1 MKKKKLIIIL
11 IVFAI
16 IISSPFVWYYAI
28 GPRYCS
34 DGVSNER
41 CLYYKFNVY
50 HSLKFIDKSNSL
62 ETYGITL
69 KRQITDTYIKERY
82 YLATDK
88 HGDEI
93 IVVEYDEQSVV
104 FKK

>member
-1 MKKKKLIIIL
+1 MKKKKMIIIL

-50 HSLKFIDKSNSL
+50 HSLYGFDKSNGL
-62 ETYGITL
+62 DKYGITL
-69 KRQITDTYIKERY
+69 KRQITDTHVKEEYYLVTDEYGKEVIVAEIMDHSVVYIK
-82 YLATDK
+82 
-88 HGDEI
+88 
-93 IVVEYDEQSVV
+93 
-104 FKK
+104 

>member
-11 IVFAI
+11 IIFAI

-50 HSLKFIDKSNSL
+50 HSVAFIDKSNSL
-62 ETYGITL
+62 ESHGITL
-69 KRQITDTYIKERY
+69 KRQVADTHIKEWY

-88 HGDEI
+88 YGDEI
-93 IVVEYDEQSVV
+93 IVVDYIDHSAVY
-104 FKK
+104 KK